1 MSAPAHRICGLG
13 ASLGGRVREAV
24 EGLGLPAPL
33 AVSGHPL
40 FDLEGQMTSGRE
52 ARAEG
57 FESVTLLWSSQRA
70 WIVRPAGCSCLRC
83 IQLWCSGG
91 WVGPASVPAATMLEP
106 PPWLLALDGLIAASV
121 AEVATWASSP
131 DRASRC
137 RLVDGKNGTSADRDI
152 WAHPEC
158 PDCAGARRRPPS
170 KSEFRRTISR
180 GPATHAAAPF
190 MPADWAMPT
199 GPVRRLFRRPA
210 PMLGGTTVAE
220 IVVRAEKPTVE
231 RGYGRTGQPE
241 QDSATAVLEAIERY
255 LGRSPPPRPE
265 PIIARFDEIAGRA
278 IDPESFILPA
288 SSQFGGERE
297 PALYRADQP
306 CAWTEAFSV
315 RRGGPVLIPLQM
327 AYYGYQGTRSSGE
340 RYVQETSNGC
350 AVGTSLAEAAF
361 YGALEVIERDA
372 FLARWYGRVPAHRLA
387 VESIRDPEILAMLM
401 RLEAEG
407 LRVRIL
413 DIRSGIDVPCF
424 AIEIEDQAAR
434 FGHHL
439 LYGAGAHPEPERA
452 LKAALVEAAS
462 TIRRD
467 RAPASDEN
475 IARAEALLEEPSR
488 VQTID
493 DHVDQGRA
501 RGSLDRRLAVA
512 PGGETSGLLADS
524 RLPVDRLTSFSRLAA
539 ACLGLCEDVLVVDQS
554 RRPFTRRGLY
564 AAKVLA
570 PGLLPMT
577 FGHRNRRVS
586 VQRLER
592 VPGAFGFEI
601 GADHFPH
608 MFG

>member
-1 MSAPAHRICGLG
+1 
-13 ASLGGRVREAV
+13 
-24 EGLGLPAPL
+24 
-33 AVSGHPL
+33 
-40 FDLEGQMTSGRE
+40 MTSGRL

-57 FESVTLLWSSQRA
+57 FDAVMLLWSSQRA
-70 WIVRPAGCSCLRC
+70 WIVRPASRGCLRC

-106 PPWLLALDGLIAASV
+106 PPWLLALDSLIAASI
-121 AEVATWASSP
+121 AEIATRASSP
-131 DRASRC
+131 NGASRG
-137 RLVDGKNGTSADRDI
+137 RLVDGKNGNSADRDI

-170 KSEFRRTISR
+170 PSEFRRTISR
-180 GPATHAAAPF
+180 SPAAFAAAPF
-190 MPADWAMPT
+190 MPPDWAMPA
-199 GPVRRLFRRPA
+199 GPVRQLLRRSA
-210 PMLGGTTVAE
+210 PGLGGATVAE
-220 IVVRAEKPTVE
+220 IVVQAETPTVE

-265 PIIARFDEIAGRA
+265 PFIARFDEIAGRA

-288 SSQFGGERE
+288 PSQFGGERE
-297 PALYRADQP
+297 PAFYRAGQP

-315 RRGGPVLIPLQM
+315 RLGGPVLIPLQM
-327 AYYGYQGTRSSGE
+327 AFYGYQGTRLSGE

-350 AVGTSLAEAAF
+350 AVGASLAEAAF

-372 FLARWYGRVPAHRLA
+372 FLARWYGRVPARCLA
-387 VESIRDPEILAMLM
+387 VEAIRDPEILAMLA

-407 LRVRIL
+407 LSVRML

-424 AIEIEDQAAR
+424 AVEIADEDAR

-439 LYGAGAHPEPERA
+439 LYGAGAHPQPERA

-467 RAPASDEN
+467 RTPASDED
-475 IARAEALLEEPSR
+475 IARAKALLEEPNLVR
-488 VQTID
+488 TID
-493 DHVDQGRA
+493 DHIDQGRA
-501 RGSLDRRLAVA
+501 RGSLDRRFAVA
-512 PGGETSGLLADS
+512 PELAESSGLVADS
-524 RLPVDRLTSFSRLAA
+524 RLPLDRLTSFSELAA
-539 ACLGLCEDVLVVDQS
+539 ACLSLCEDVLVVDQS
-554 RRPFTRRGLY
+554 RAPFTRRGLY

-577 FGHRNRRVS
+577 FGHRNRRVC
-586 VQRLER
+586 VRRLER
-592 VPGAFGFEI
+592 VPGAAGASV
-601 GADHFPH
+601 ADHFPH